1 MWGKLSYLAFQVDPY
16 DYDTILFILN
26 LVKEL
31 SQETAST
38 VDKVWNQ
45 LVVASGQLL
54 SLCWYDFC
62 TLWFKHAASRLNR
75 VELSKDVVGH
85 NDVILRRFW
94 GLRHLL
100 QSWKTRT
107 YGIVVEISFFLVN
120 LPWKTSLVFFPLT
133 GYSVIGLPV
142 SIWAKSSANQLWEIV
157 LFFITEYW
165 QWKGEGPKWNF
176 KTLVFNLDI
185 FNFIVSWT
193 NIKTWYETIWRV
205 WMAPIW
211 VHSVRLNKKK
221 KRISL
226 KWTFAV
232 VVQDSEFISLK
243 TLA

>member
-45 LVVASGQLL
+45 LIVASGQLP

-85 NDVILRRFW
+85 NDVILRRFR

-107 YGIVVEISFFLVN
+107 YGIVVEISFLLVN
-120 LPWKTSLVFFPLT
+120 LPWQTSPVFFFLLQGIQLLDYLYQYERKAVPT
-133 GYSVIGLPV
+133 SYERSFYS
-142 SIWAKSSANQLWEIV
+142 SSQN
-157 LFFITEYW
+157 T
-165 QWKGEGPKWNF
+165 
-176 KTLVFNLDI
+176 
-185 FNFIVSWT
+185 
-193 NIKTWYETIWRV
+193 
-205 WMAPIW
+205 
-211 VHSVRLNKKK
+211 
-221 KRISL
+221 
-226 KWTFAV
+226 
-232 VVQDSEFISLK
+232 DSEK
-243 TLA
+243 VRT

>member
-45 LVVASGQLL
+45 LIVASGQLT

-62 TLWFKHAASRLNR
+62 TLWFKHAASPLNR

-107 YGIVVEISFFLVN
+107 YGIVVEISFFFLLQGIQLLDYLYQYERKAV
-120 LPWKTSLVFFPLT
+120 PTSYERSF
-133 GYSVIGLPV
+133 YS
-142 SIWAKSSANQLWEIV
+142 SSQN
-157 LFFITEYW
+157 T
-165 QWKGEGPKWNF
+165 
-176 KTLVFNLDI
+176 
-185 FNFIVSWT
+185 
-193 NIKTWYETIWRV
+193 
-205 WMAPIW
+205 
-211 VHSVRLNKKK
+211 
-221 KRISL
+221 
-226 KWTFAV
+226 
-232 VVQDSEFISLK
+232 DSEK
-243 TLA
+243 VRT

>member
-45 LVVASGQLL
+45 LIVASGQLT

-85 NDVILRRFW
+85 NDVILRRFR

-142 SIWAKSSANQLWEIV
+142 SVRAQSSANQLWEIV

-165 QWKGEGPKWNF
+165 QWKGEDLNEIF
-176 KTLVFNLDI
+176 KRLFSTSTFLILSFPGQ
-185 FNFIVSWT
+185 
-193 NIKTWYETIWRV
+193 IWRLGMKQSERCG
-205 WMAPIW
+205 WPLFEFIR
-211 VHSVRLNKKK
+211 SDLKK

>member
-45 LVVASGQLL
+45 LIVASGQLP
-54 SLCWYDFC
+54 SLCGYDFC
-62 TLWFKHAASRLNR
+62 TWWFKRAASRLNR
-75 VELSKDVVGH
+75 VELSKDVLGH
-85 NDVILRRFW
+85 NDPILRRFW
-94 GLRHLL
+94 GPRHLL

-107 YGIVVEISFFLVN
+107 YGIVVEMSFFLVN
-120 LPWKTSLVFFPLT
+120 LPWQTSLVFFSCYRVFSYWTTCISTSAKQYQPVMRDRFILHHRILT
-133 GYSVIGLPV
+133 MKR
-142 SIWAKSSANQLWEIV
+142 W
-157 LFFITEYW
+157 
-165 QWKGEGPKWNF
+165 GPKWNF

-211 VHSVRLNKKK
+211 VHSVRLKKK
-221 KRISL
+221 K
-226 KWTFAV
+226 
-232 VVQDSEFISLK
+232 EFHWNGPL
-243 TLA
+243 LW

>member
-45 LVVASGQLL
+45 LIVASGQLT

-107 YGIVVEISFFLVN
+107 YGIVVEISFLLVN
-120 LPWKTSLVFFPLT
+120 LPWQTSPVFFFLLQGIQLLDYLYQYERKAVPT
-133 GYSVIGLPV
+133 SYERSFYS
-142 SIWAKSSANQLWEIV
+142 SSQNTDNE
-157 LFFITEYW
+157 
-165 QWKGEGPKWNF
+165 K
-176 KTLVFNLDI
+176 
-185 FNFIVSWT
+185 
-193 NIKTWYETIWRV
+193 
-205 WMAPIW
+205 
-211 VHSVRLNKKK
+211 VR
-221 KRISL
+221 
-226 KWTFAV
+226 T
-232 VVQDSEFISLK
+232 
-243 TLA
+243 

>member
-142 SIWAKSSANQLWEIV
+142 SVRAQSSANQLWEIV

-165 QWKGEGPKWNF
+165 QWKGEGLKWNF
-176 KTLVFNLDI
+176 KTLVLNLDI

-193 NIKTWYETIWRV
+193 SIKTWYETIWKV

-211 VHSVRLNKKK
+211 VHSVRLKKK
-221 KRISL
+221 K
-226 KWTFAV
+226 
-232 VVQDSEFISLK
+232 EFHWNWPL
-243 TLA
+243 LW